1 MSGFVAINAPSNSNP
16 PSPRS
21 ESPGTSDKVIKSVEQ
36 MLPERPSGDPN
47 NNDDNNHPLSPPREA
62 SPSKLTPISTTAPL
76 AEGTAGPTPEP
87 SEHEDASM
95 EGSVDGDTTMNES
108 MGNTTIDTSMEEDS
122 LAMSSEHATLDA
134 TGKEESVTDD
144 QPSTVMTKE
153 QARANREF
161 ECVFNPKGQCNTG
174 QYTMDLA
181 RKTISHHFGR
191 NKACTRAIKGWPMY
205 CRKHYQR
212 GCYGKHQ
219 WQMTKID
226 LIKHMFKKIESQYPG
241 IEYTI
246 AMKKSEE
253 KRINEYAREQAFP
266 NAKEYKWADTPSC
279 IPTKGEAQEA
289 PMSLLIKLQGRMGP
303 DRDMKFCRETV
314 NIIKKEIEADTT
326 DKLELPNIEFLPQI
340 PVLRSP
346 KSRVTAK
353 GGIQKPQ

>member
-1 MSGFVAINAPSNSNP
+1 MSGFVAINAPVESTP

-21 ESPGTSDKVIKSVEQ
+21 EYSGNSDNVVNSVEQ
-36 MLPERPSGDPN
+36 TLPVRLSGPN
-47 NNDDNNHPLSPPREA
+47 NHDANTHPLSPPREA
-62 SPSKLTPISTTAPL
+62 SPTELTPVSKTPSI

-87 SEHEDASM
+87 SEHEDTSM
-95 EGSVDGDTTMNES
+95 EGSADGNTTVDDSLGDTTVN
-108 MGNTTIDTSMEEDS
+108 TSMEDNSLVIPSED
-122 LAMSSEHATLDA
+122 TLDA
-134 TGKEESVTDD
+134 TDEDESFTND
-144 QPSTVMTKE
+144 QPATAMTKA
-153 QARANREF
+153 QARAARDF

-266 NAKEYKWADTPSC
+266 TTKEYRWADTPSC
-279 IPTKGEAQEA
+279 IPAKGESQEA
-289 PMSLLIKLQGRMGP
+289 PMSLLIKLQDRMGP
-303 DRDMKFCRETV
+303 DRDMKFCRETI

-326 DKLELPNIEFLPQI
+326 DKLELPSIEFLPQI
-340 PVLRSP
+340 PGLHTP
-346 KSRVTAK
+346 KKSRVSTK
-353 GGIQKPQ
+353 GRVQKPK